1 MPSLA
6 FVGKSL
12 DTIGTTVLDTARDK
26 LVLPQS
32 FSGEFSTNNKVYDG
46 IAKLKVV
53 YEIPGP

>member
-1 MPSLA
+1 MPSLE

-12 DTIGTTVLDTARDK
+12 DTIGTTVLDTAKDK

-32 FSGEFSTNNKVYDG
+32 FNGEFSANNKVDDG
-46 IAKLKVV
+46 IAKLEVV